1 MFTLITLAICVPL
14 AAVVAYSVLGDKRPQ
29 FVADVRGIALQTV
42 IIIVVL
48 LAIAGSVAGVLLTRA
63 GDVTS
68 QLESQE
74 AVPGLVT
81 TRATCVVHKM
91 GSVTGIVDGTNCK
104 WTEGTPN
111 VVGVQVTASR
121 CSLVQGTYQAG
132 SSSTTA
138 ECVKGIT
145 V

>member
-1 MFTLITLAICVPL
+1 MFTLIMLAICVPL
-14 AAVVAYSVLGDKRPQ
+14 VAVAAHFVVGEKHPKC
-29 FVADVRGIALQTV
+29 FADVRGIALQTV

-81 TRATCVVHKM
+81 SGTTCTAHLM
-91 GSVTGIVDGTNCK
+91 VDIAGAHDSSASTCT
-104 WTEGTPN
+104 WTEGTTTP
-111 VVGVQVTASR
+111 VKVTKSR
-121 CSLVQGTYQAG
+121 CDLVRGTHAVG
-132 SSSTTA
+132 ASNTT
-138 ECVKGIT
+138 CV
-145 V
+145 VQNVA

>member
-1 MFTLITLAICVPL
+1 MFTLVLLAVCVPL
-14 AAVVAYSVLGDKRPQ
+14 VAVAAHFVVGEKRPKV
-29 FVADVRGIALQTV
+29 FADVRGIALQTV

-81 TRATCVVHKM
+81 SGATCTAHSMGDRPGVWTAGNTCTWTSATNAAPFNNVTKSRCDLVRGTHTAGVDGTSAATCVV
-91 GSVTGIVDGTNCK
+91 TI
-104 WTEGTPN
+104 
-111 VVGVQVTASR
+111 
-121 CSLVQGTYQAG
+121 
-132 SSSTTA
+132 
-138 ECVKGIT
+138 
-145 V
+145 